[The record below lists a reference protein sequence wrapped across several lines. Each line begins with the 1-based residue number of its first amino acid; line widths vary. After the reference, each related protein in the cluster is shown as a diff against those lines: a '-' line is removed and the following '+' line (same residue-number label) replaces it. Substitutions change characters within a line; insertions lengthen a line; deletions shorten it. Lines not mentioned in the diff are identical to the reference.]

1 MEITPLSPTWIPQA
15 AALDREC
22 FSLPW
27 SENALR
33 SELSNENALWL
44 AAAEGESLLGYVG
57 AQISFED
64 ADMMNLAVTPAR
76 RRQGVAAALVL
87 ALEEALAARGVTT
100 LTLEVRASNAPAQAL
115 YQKLGYSQ
123 IARRPGYYLRPRED
137 ALLYR
142 KELVP

>member
-1 MEITPLSPTWIPQA
+1 MEITPLSPAWIPQA

-100 LTLEVRASNAPAQAL
+100 LTLEVRASNAPAQTL